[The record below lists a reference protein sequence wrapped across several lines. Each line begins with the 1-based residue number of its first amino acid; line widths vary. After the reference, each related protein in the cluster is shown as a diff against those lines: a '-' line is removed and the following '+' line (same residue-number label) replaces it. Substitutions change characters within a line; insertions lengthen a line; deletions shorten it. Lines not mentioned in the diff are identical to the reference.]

1 MSRNYEMDI
10 KISGYRPD
18 RTAAIQEAIEQEWT
32 ITFAYDDENTLTA
45 SGEDSLGGG
54 ESEEEFTER
63 LSLAVWKANGEYC
76 EVVVDATY
84 LDDLPYQTHCLDEVD
99 YDRLMKPV
107 KTEPDTP

>member
-32 ITFAYDDENTLTA
+32 ITFACDDENTLTA
-45 SGEDSLGGG
+45 SGEDTLGGG